1 MGIASLY
8 SIIREIEKHDPASE
22 MDSVLE
28 EKIFMLEKTINEVVE
43 QLGKMNLIIL

>member
-22 MDSVLE
+22 MDSGLE
-28 EKIFMLEKTINEVVE
+28 EKIFILQKTMNEVVE
-43 QLGKMNLIIL
+43 HLEK